1 MQYRW
6 SHRRLLA
13 AAVSS
18 LVLSGAA
25 LADDTANLTVTA
37 TVAPSCQLTSAPTLG
52 FGTLTPLANNDAQA
66 NITWA
71 CTSGFN
77 TVIKLGG
84 GGSGSISGRTMLSGA
99 TPLAYQLY
107 TSAART
113 TVFGDGTTGNTMAV
127 AGAGYSNPGTT
138 TVYGRVLQ
146 ANAGAA
152 PAGAYSDTVQI
163 TIVF

>member
-1 MQYRW
+1 MRYRW

-18 LVLSGAA
+18 LCLCGAA
-25 LADDTANLTVTA
+25 LADDTANLSVKATVT
-37 TVAPSCQLTSAPTLG
+37 PSCQLTTAPTLG

-66 NITWA
+66 DITWV
-71 CTSGFN
+71 CTKGFN

-84 GGSGSISGRTMLSGA
+84 GGAGNIAARAMSGTA
-99 TPLAYQLY
+99 TLPYQLY

-113 TVFGDGTTGNTMAV
+113 TIFGDGTTGNTMPV
-127 AGAGYSNPGTT
+127 SGAGYSAPGIV

>member
-18 LVLSGAA
+18 LSLCGAA
-25 LADDTANLTVTA
+25 LADDTANLTVSA
-37 TVAPSCQLTSAPTLG
+37 TVTPSCKLTTAPTLG
-52 FGTLTPLANNDAQA
+52 FGALTPTANNDAQT
-66 NITWA
+66 NITWV
-71 CTSGFN
+71 CTNGFN

-84 GGSGSISGRTMLSGA
+84 GGSGNIGA
-99 TPLAYQLY
+99 RAMGGAGALPYQLY
-107 TSAART
+107 TDAGRT
-113 TVFGDGTTGNTMAV
+113 SVFGDGTTGNTVAV
-127 AGAGYSNPGTT
+127 SGVGYSTVGNVP
-138 TVYGRVLQ
+138 VYGRVLQ
-146 ANAGAA
+146 ANAAVA

>member
-1 MQYRW
+1 
-6 SHRRLLA
+6 L
-13 AAVSS
+13 
-18 LVLSGAA
+18 LSGAA
-25 LADDTANLTVTA
+25 LADDTANLTVNA
-37 TVAPSCQLTSAPTLG
+37 TVTPSCQLTSAPTLG

-84 GGSGSISGRTMLSGA
+84 GGSGSIAARAMGGA
-99 TPLAYQLY
+99 STLAYQLY
-107 TSAART
+107 TNPART
-113 TVFGDGTTGNTMAV
+113 TVFGDGTTGNTMPV
-127 AGAGYSNPGTT
+127 AGAGYSSPGTV

-146 ANAGAA
+146 ASAAAA
-152 PAGAYSDTVQI
+152 PAGAYSDTVQV